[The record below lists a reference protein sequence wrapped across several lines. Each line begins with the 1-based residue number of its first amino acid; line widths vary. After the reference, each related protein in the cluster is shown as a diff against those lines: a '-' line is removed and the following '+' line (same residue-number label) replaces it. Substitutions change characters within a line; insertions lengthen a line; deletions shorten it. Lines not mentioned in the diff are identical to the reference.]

1 MPRHL
6 LPFLPLRHCLLLASL
21 ASLGACDN
29 QAFELLAPL
38 EPPALAT
45 LGVQTPVQNV
55 HFRDRDGEAVLV
67 LSRLDDQV
75 SDEETEQEVDRVVL
89 TATLYGR
96 SNDAQ
101 TYKARWTIE
110 NETTCPGLDLD
121 VGFYTDVSGASD
133 LNNDGVAELTV
144 ASHSFCGGGVDPQDL
159 HVELRE
165 GAASYVING
174 QSLIA
179 PEGEDA
185 FGGEREDG
193 PTLKDAPPVLREHL
207 EKVWNSVL
215 KRPWS
220 DAAPDADDDDPD
232 Q

>member
-1 MPRHL
+1 MPRYH
-6 LPFLPLRHCLLLASL
+6 LPFLPLRHCIVLASL
-21 ASLGACDN
+21 ASLGACDK
-29 QAFELLAPL
+29 QGFELLAPL

-45 LGVQTPVQNV
+45 LGVQAPVQNV

-75 SDEETEQEVDRVVL
+75 SDEETQQEVDRVVL

-96 SNDAQ
+96 KDNEAF
-101 TYKARWTIE
+101 KARWRIE

-133 LNNDGVAELTV
+133 LNNDGVAELTI
-144 ASHSFCGGGVDPQDL
+144 ASHAFCGGGVDPQDL
-159 HVELRE
+159 QVELRE
-165 GAASYVING
+165 GTASYVIKG

-193 PTLKDAPPVLREHL
+193 PTVKDAPPVLREHL
-207 EKVWNSVL
+207 EKVWASVL

-220 DAAPDADDDDPD
+220 DAPPDAEEDDAD

>member
-1 MPRHL
+1 MSRHPVWFYRSCL
-6 LPFLPLRHCLLLASL
+6 MGGLLL
-21 ASLGACDN
+21 LGACE
-29 QAFELLAPL
+29 QQGFEVLAPL
-38 EPPALAT
+38 EPPALAA
-45 LGVQTPVQNV
+45 LGIQTPVQNV

-75 SDEETEQEVDRVVL
+75 SDEETQQDVDRVVL

-96 SNDAQ
+96 TQDNEAF
-101 TYKARWTIE
+101 KVRWRTE

-133 LNNDGVAELTV
+133 LNNNGIAELTV
-144 ASHSFCGGGVDPQDL
+144 ASHAFCGGGVDPQEL

-165 GAASYVING
+165 GQASYVITG

-207 EKVWNSVL
+207 DKVWNSVL

-220 DAAPDADDDDPD
+220 ESAPADADDDVD